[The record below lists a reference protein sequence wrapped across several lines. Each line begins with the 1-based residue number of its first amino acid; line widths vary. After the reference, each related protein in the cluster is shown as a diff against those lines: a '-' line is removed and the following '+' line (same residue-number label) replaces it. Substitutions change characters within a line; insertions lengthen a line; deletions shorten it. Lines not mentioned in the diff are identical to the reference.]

1 MFTADIAQHFG
12 RSKWLKVACIVLLT
26 CSWSGARSQRT
37 YDRDALLRAVDKG
50 NWNTTT
56 AQLENFFSDQSV
68 SINDSLSWNA
78 QSVDSIYNYYE
89 NLAIVVSRF
98 PDKNEVWRYW
108 ENWSNGLTKGSWQP
122 RRHFKWKSRARK
134 MANYHTMTMLCHE
147 LGHHLAERYEV
158 ERLELNCKEYQADL
172 ACVLLEMSLSQGK
185 KGARRI
191 RRYQDLLVSLNNE
204 IPDHYTNT
212 TVDLKANCEAMD
224 VKFPSTPELMS
235 LYASA
240 FCERRRL
247 LHADPGYGSPADL
260 VNDLYLKEQN
270 ELLKKFPPVLSY
282 DNELLHEHLHLHEI
296 DFTSRFRRGI
306 KEMEIWGTPM
316 IYRLNGFFLDSSCSP
331 RFYNMVFPEAVPKGA
346 MIEVKV
352 RDWDGVL
359 TDRRQYYAEE
369 DLNISDIRTSSMITY
384 GDWGMALLQVET
396 GSDGEELILY
406 TDSDGLEMERKV
418 VPIDVSEADFRL
430 IGQKSG
436 YV

>member
-1 MFTADIAQHFG
+1 
-12 RSKWLKVACIVLLT
+12 
-26 CSWSGARSQRT
+26 
-37 YDRDALLRAVDKG
+37 
-50 NWNTTT
+50 
-56 AQLENFFSDQSV
+56 
-68 SINDSLSWNA
+68 
-78 QSVDSIYNYYE
+78 
-89 NLAIVVSRF
+89 
-98 PDKNEVWRYW
+98 
-108 ENWSNGLTKGSWQP
+108 
-122 RRHFKWKSRARK
+122 